1 MQKSDH
7 QCTVQAPHCANPQ
20 PKCMP
25 CRPSWSRNAYSNGM
39 LGSSTFKA
47 TALPLTVSLMVV
59 AMTPVNPS
67 LRSQGMCGE
76 TGGDCRQRLVEY
88 CSYRYAISAI
98 RGETSILHGTSF
110 GGLPALRV
118 PNLHSHFGWI
128 RLSTRNP
135 ECSFNSGIFR
145 SSTGKCPGK
154 SRSET
159 LREAVRTCDAEPC
172 GRQVIRISTHLI
184 LSMFNLKR

>member
-47 TALPLTVSLMVV
+47 TAVPLTVSLMVV

-118 PNLHSHFGWI
+118 PNLHSHFAGFASVLEI
-128 RLSTRNP
+128 LSALSTRAFFDRVPVNVRGKAARKHSAKQS
-135 ECSFNSGIFR
+135 ERVMR
-145 SSTGKCPGK
+145 SHAADK
-154 SRSET
+154 
-159 LREAVRTCDAEPC
+159 
-172 GRQVIRISTHLI
+172 
-184 LSMFNLKR
+184 